1 MIPRKSRN
9 ASRPT
14 ETNWKKYDADA
25 SASVAAVVTELGFA
39 PVELG
44 KLAQGGA
51 ALHVL
56 DGQPGGLLFQN
67 LVKVG

>member
-1 MIPRKSRN
+1 VFVSSN
-9 ASRPT
+9 
-14 ETNWKKYDADA
+14 DADA
-25 SASVAAVVTELGFA
+25 SASVAAVVTELGFV

-67 LVKVG
+67 LVKVD